1 MPPKARVPEGTKRNT
16 AEEKKRARAPR
27 PGANKTAWW
36 YDAPRDSADAG
47 GLAGSLFG
55 YVDDLKKNS
64 AYRLQADLDNLR
76 LYGAPSSGP
85 YFGGSW
91 ARQIPADWFGAG
103 RKQVTISLMKA
114 CVDTLK
120 SKMSTDEPR
129 PMFITDGGDY
139 TAQTLAKQLQAF
151 TDGVFYETRA
161 YELALDAFLDAAIFG
176 TGVLFPYIDDC
187 GRLALERVF
196 PYELFVD
203 DADGLYGAPRN
214 MYRVKFV
221 DRDRLAALYPSQK
234 ELIESA
240 QGLKL
245 EDGASAV
252 QRTNL
257 VQVVEAWHLPSAD
270 GEEDGRHTIAV
281 SNATLLDERYEE
293 NEHAFV
299 ILRFMK
305 KQVGFLGQGLGETI
319 APIQN
324 ELNTLLWKIQ
334 VCMHFLSIPH
344 WLKPTAGMI
353 RFGAFNNQIGSVI
366 EYAGGLKPEL
376 MVTNA
381 VPPEIIQHANWLYQ
395 KGFEQA
401 GISMMEAQ
409 SSVPGY
415 GTMSGAAVREVRD
428 TASDRF
434 KSVAKGWGQFHLDL
448 ATKMVRL
455 AAKYAEQMVDPK
467 TGDAI
472 ASIEGGKAADR
483 KAASEREAE
492 GTGDTRGPGRPAGK
506 RRGYA
511 VTVVMRSITGKATRL
526 ETIDWKDIQLK
537 ERKYQIQLQP
547 VSKFAS
553 DIPGALQSGTEL
565 VQAGLMDPA
574 TFKDLM
580 NFPDLKAAEDLEGS
594 SRELAKKMV
603 ARILDDGDKAF
614 MAPDP
619 YMDLQYAVKYATL
632 MLNHAL
638 ADEMPEERV
647 ESLRT
652 WISACDDLMEAA
664 KAAEQIAAGGAGAPP
679 GAVPPGAG
687 GPGGPGGAGGA
698 QMGAPPMP
706 AGPQPGA
713 GVPPMPPM

>member
-16 AEEKKRARAPR
+16 AEEKRRKSAPKAGSR
-27 PGANKTAWW
+27 TAWW
-36 YDAPRDSADAG
+36 FDSPRDEDVAG
-47 GLAGSLFG
+47 PLFG
-55 YVDDLKKNS
+55 YVDELKKNS
-64 AYRLQADLDNLR
+64 SYRLQADLENLR

-85 YFGGSW
+85 YTGGSW
-91 ARQIPADWFGAG
+91 ARQIPAAWWSSD

-151 TDGVFYETRA
+151 TDGVFYETKA
-161 YELALDAFLDAAIFG
+161 YALTLDAFMDSEIFG
-176 TGVLFPYIDDC
+176 TGVLFPYVDDC
-187 GRLALERVF
+187 GRMALERVF

-203 DADGLYGAPRN
+203 DADGLYGSPRN

-221 DRDRLAALYPSQK
+221 DRDRLAALYPK
-234 ELIESA
+234 CAELIKQA

-257 VQVVEAWHLPSAD
+257 VQVVEAWHLPSAE

-281 SNATLLDERYEE
+281 SNATLLDERYDE
-293 NEHAFV
+293 NEHAF
-299 ILRFMK
+299 IFIRFAK
-305 KQVGFLGQGLGETI
+305 QQVGFFGQGLGPTI

-334 VCMHFLSIPH
+334 VCMHFLSVPH
-344 WLKPTAGMI
+344 WLKPTGGNI

-366 EYAGGLKPEL
+366 EYSAMQKPEL
-376 MVTNA
+376 MVSNS
-381 VPPEIIQHANWLYQ
+381 VPPELFQHANWLYQ
-395 KGFEQA
+395 KGFESA
-401 GISMMEAQ
+401 GVSTMEAQ

-415 GTMSGAAVREVRD
+415 GTMSGTAVREVRD

-434 KSVAKGWGQFHLDL
+434 KSVAKAWGQFHLDL

-472 ASIEGGKAADR
+472 ASIEGGE
-483 KAASEREAE
+483 ASEVAEREA
-492 GTGDTRGPGRPAGK
+492 GRPKGRK
-506 RRGYA
+506 RGYA
-511 VTVVMRSITGKATRL
+511 VTVVRRSITGKATRL

-553 DIPGALQSGTEL
+553 DIPGAMQTGTEL
-565 VQAGLMDPA
+565 VQAGLMDPD

-580 NFPDLKAAEDLEGS
+580 NFPDLKAAQDLEGS
-594 SRELAKKMV
+594 SRELSHKMV
-603 ARILDDGDKAF
+603 ARILDDGDSAY

-619 YMDLQYAVKYATL
+619 YMELQYAVKYGTL

-638 ADEMPEERV
+638 ADGMPIERV

-664 KAAEQIAAGGAGAPP
+664 KAAEAMAAGGGPGGMPP
-679 GAVPPGAG
+679 GGPGGMPGAG
-687 GPGGPGGAGGA
+687 GPGGGAP
-698 QMGAPPMP
+698 MGAPPMP
-706 AGPQPGA
+706 AGPVPGA
-713 GVPPMPPM
+713 GVPAMPPMQ